1 MQVIMLKLNAYGS
14 QAGCVNAEAQE
25 SWGEEA
31 VAPSE
36 GDSHSHLCGILP
48 CEIDEP
54 SNTGFYKCQ

>member
-1 MQVIMLKLNAYGS
+1 MLKLNAYGS

-31 VAPSE
+31 VAP
-36 GDSHSHLCGILP
+36 GILP